1 MPISA
6 VEERKRQRERE
17 DILQKQVSELW
28 RTFPQLQPAARTREA
43 AAQFPAEPQ
52 ENLLYFLEK
61 NAPLLAPWQ
70 REIIRIVRK
79 LGQYFYPQRQTQVM
93 NEGWATFWHYTLL
106 HRMYDKGLVTDGF
119 MLEFLQSHSAVVYQP
134 PFNSPWY
141 SGINPYTLGFSIF
154 TDLRRICE
162 NPTDEDREWFPDIA
176 GSDWL
181 ETLHFAM
188 KNFKDESFIQQFLS
202 PKVMRDLKLFAI
214 QNDDQEDVYRVT
226 AIHDDPGYRDL
237 REKLA
242 RQYNL
247 SYREPNIQVWNVDVR
262 GDRSLTL
269 RHIPVD
275 RVPLGKE
282 TDEVLRHVHRLW
294 GFDVHLE
301 SVDDG
306 TVVEDHHC
314 PPRELEED

>member
-1 MPISA
+1 
-6 VEERKRQRERE
+6 
-17 DILQKQVSELW
+17 
-28 RTFPQLQPAARTREA
+28 
-43 AAQFPAEPQ
+43 
-52 ENLLYFLEK
+52 LLET
-61 NAPLLAPWQ
+61 WQ
-70 REIIRIVRK
+70 REIVRIVRK

-93 NEGWATFWHYTLL
+93 NEGWASFWHYTLL
-106 HRMYDKGLVTDGF
+106 HAMYEKGLVNDGF
-119 MLEFLQSHSAVVYQP
+119 MLEFLQSHTAVVYQP

-141 SGINPYTLGFSIF
+141 SGLNPYTLGFSIY

-162 NPTDEDREWFPDIA
+162 HPTDEDRQWFPDIA
-176 GSDWL
+176 GTDWV

-188 KNFKDESFIQQFLS
+188 ANFKDESFIQQFLS
-202 PKVMRDLKLFAI
+202 PKVMRDLKLFSI

-226 AIHDDPGYRDL
+226 AIHDEPGYRIL

-269 RHIPVD
+269 RHVPVD
-275 RVPLGKE
+275 RVPLGDE
-282 TDEVLRHVHRLW
+282 TEEVLRHVHRLW

-301 SVDDG
+301 SVDEG
-306 TVVEDHHC
+306 TVVEEYHC
-314 PPRELEED
+314 PRHALDDEDDD